1 MCELCH
7 SVLRVLATTVC
18 ARTLTDGDGTD
29 GRTDGRRP
37 LGEVATFEIGGVGS
51 ILLTNTA
58 VLWSGHTGHGPIV
71 RQNYINQN
79 KISIKMKPTPPV
91 LIFEIIPMDLGD
103 LGGRADGRTDGHG
116 RGRTPWPSVHGATQL
131 AHFGMLRTA

>member
-18 ARTLTDGDGTD
+18 ARTLTDG
-29 GRTDGRRP
+29 RTA

-58 VLWSGHTGHGPIV
+58 VLWSGHTGHDPIV
-71 RQNYINQN
+71 RQNYMGTGTDAMAECAR
-79 KISIKMKPTPPV
+79 SDT
-91 LIFEIIPMDLGD
+91 
-103 LGGRADGRTDGHG
+103 ARTFWHASHSL
-116 RGRTPWPSVHGATQL
+116 THL
-131 AHFGMLRTA
+131 AHSIATSDPKLWTMRNTQH

>member
-7 SVLRVLATTVC
+7 SVLRVFATTVC

-29 GRTDGRRP
+29 GRTAGRTDGRGRTDGWTDGRRP

-58 VLWSGHTGHGPIV
+58 VLYGPD
-71 RQNYINQN
+71 
-79 KISIKMKPTPPV
+79 TP
-91 LIFEIIPMDLGD
+91 
-103 LGGRADGRTDGHG
+103 
-116 RGRTPWPSVHGATQL
+116 ATAQI
-131 AHFGMLRTA
+131 HRTADQSSSMLPACEEDLTT

>member
-18 ARTLTDGDGTD
+18 ARTLTDGDGSLGRTEGRTEGRTD

-71 RQNYINQN
+71 RQNYI
-79 KISIKMKPTPPV
+79 IKTKYQ
-91 LIFEIIPMDLGD
+91 
-103 LGGRADGRTDGHG
+103 
-116 RGRTPWPSVHGATQL
+116 SK
-131 AHFGMLRTA
+131 